1 MFHFSGIRGMGRYQ
15 MGGGETLFHL
25 LHHDIGARKFLQI
38 RVTVD
43 EEEFEDGKNFRLQ
56 DVRSMVD
63 VTASVPHDSSPSVP
77 PS

>member
-1 MFHFSGIRGMGRYQ
+1 MSSDCKKASYRDNRAESLIPFFCRPR
-15 MGGGETLFHL
+15 
-25 LHHDIGARKFLQI
+25 LQI

-63 VTASVPHDSSPSVP
+63 VTASVPQDSSSVVAP
-77 PS
+77 I